1 MAVTLFEG
9 KRELK
14 ARAVLVG
21 QRLDL
26 RALESTERLA
36 IAPLTLPVGP
46 GCAILLRYGAVVFFD
61 VSPMEEVSF
70 LSHLKPF
77 VTEPYTNPE
86 TEALEIHIDPE
97 AKESMVRDALEIHDA
112 SIERLQVVAHILAKS
127 IVLADYENRIALVG
141 LFPNK

>member
-61 VSPMEEVSF
+61 V
-70 LSHLKPF
+70 H
-77 VTEPYTNPE
+77 N
-86 TEALEIHIDPE
+86 
-97 AKESMVRDALEIHDA
+97 AKEAV
-112 SIERLQVVAHILAKS
+112 
-127 IVLADYENRIALVG
+127 VLAVYT
-141 LFPNK
+141 